1 MIKIFIMK
9 RIILIITVF
18 LLFFTTVA
26 FSQSSTTGASIVSS
40 AVPFASI
47 APDSR
52 GGGMG
57 DLGVAT
63 SPDINAQFWNPAK
76 YVFNESKTGIALSYT
91 PWLANLVPDMNL
103 AYLVGYHQ
111 LDDIQ
116 ALSGSL
122 RYFDLG
128 SMQLFDEGGI
138 DQGQSHPNEFTV
150 DFGYS
155 RKLSET
161 WAGSVALR
169 FILSDIYNGIPTTDL
184 SAGTSYAADV
194 AFLYRKDI
202 YKNRKNSN
210 ISAGINISNIGSK
223 ISYTGG
229 INRDFIPTNLRIG
242 GAYTY
247 ELDKYNKLSFGLD
260 FNKLLVPSPQIDTT
274 ETGVL
279 VFSNLGNQDVGP
291 IEGIF
296 ISFYD
301 APGGFME
308 ELSEVTISVGA
319 EYWYSNQFAVRMGYF
334 FEPEEKGDRKFLTFG
349 AGLRMNVFSLDF
361 SYIVAKKASPLE
373 GTLRFTLGFD
383 LDDFNKQDNRRRRR

>member
-1 MIKIFIMK
+1 MN
-9 RIILIITVF
+9 RIIFTFTLLLVF
-18 LLFFTTVA
+18 FIN
-26 FSQSSTTGASIVSS
+26 SSYGQSTTGASVVSS
-40 AVPFASI
+40 AIPFASI

-57 DLGVAT
+57 DVGVAT
-63 SPDINAQFWNPAK
+63 SPDISAQFWNPAK
-76 YVFNESKTGIALSYT
+76 YVFNESKSGIALSYT
-91 PWLANLVPDMNL
+91 PWLRNLVPDMNL

-128 SMQLFDEGGI
+128 SMQLFSEGGQ
-138 DQGQSHPNEFTV
+138 DMGSSHPNEFCL
-150 DFGYS
+150 DIGYS
-155 RKLSET
+155 RKLSDT
-161 WAGSVALR
+161 WSGSVVLR
-169 FILSDIYNGIPTTDL
+169 FLLSDIYNGVPNTDL
-184 SAGTSYAADV
+184 TAGTSYAADV
-194 AFLYRKDI
+194 AFLYNKKI
-202 YKNRKNSN
+202 FKNRKNSN
-210 ISAGINISNIGSK
+210 IAAGINISNIGSK
-223 ISYTGG
+223 ISYNGGG
-229 INRDFIPTNLRIG
+229 INDFIPTNLRLG

-247 ELDKYNKLSFGLD
+247 ELDKYNKLSVALD
-260 FNKLLVPSPQIDTT
+260 FNKLLVPSPQIDTIA
-274 ETGVL
+274 GVPI
-279 VFSNLGNQDVGP
+279 FSNLGNQQLGP

-296 ISFYD
+296 KSFYD

-349 AGLRMNVFSLDF
+349 AGLKMNVFSLDF

-383 LDDFNKQDNRRRRR
+383 LDDFNKQDNRRKRR